1 MKGLVLEG
9 GGTKG
14 AYQIGAYKALRELGI
29 EFQGVTG
36 TSIGALNGAYII
48 QNDIEVMEDIWLNY
62 DYTHFMNIDRE
73 TYERFKNVDF
83 TTKNLNAVFELI
95 NKARKNEGIDISP
108 LRQLMETTLNE
119 DIIRKSK
126 KDFGLVT
133 VWWDKKINPY
143 PLYIE
148 DIPKGRLIDYLIASS
163 SLPIFQTNMM
173 DDKLYLD
180 GMFCDNMPIGL
191 LEDKGYE
198 DVVVIRLID
207 DFIGKMNLNRHQNIN
222 IKTIIP
228 SEYLGGSLNK
238 DRDNVEKNIRL
249 GYLDTMKAYERCTG
263 IKYYFD
269 VEYKYNEEYC
279 FDKFRSMSNET
290 IQYICNL
297 LNIKRDASLRTV
309 MEIVIPKLGEVLGL
323 PKDFSY
329 KDLFY
334 CIYEKKLEEN
344 NINRIKLYDFNKV
357 IDVVNTNI
365 DSNRNL
371 ASNFEVRPKISI
383 KKNKNTKLLTNCIIK
398 DIKNQSKIK
407 NKKKFV
413 IILEKSVY

>member
-36 TSIGALNGAYII
+36 TSIGALNGAYIV

-309 MEIVIPKLGEVLGL
+309 MESVIPKLGEVLGL

-371 ASNFEVRPKISI
+371 VSNFEVRPKISI

-398 DIKNQSKIK
+398 DIKNQS
-407 NKKKFV
+407 
-413 IILEKSVY
+413 

>member
-398 DIKNQSKIK
+398 DIKNQS
-407 NKKKFV
+407 
-413 IILEKSVY
+413 

>member
-36 TSIGALNGAYII
+36 TSIGALNGAYIV

-309 MEIVIPKLGEVLGL
+309 MESVIPKLGEVLGL
-323 PKDFSY
+323 PK
-329 KDLFY
+329 
-334 CIYEKKLEEN
+334 
-344 NINRIKLYDFNKV
+344 
-357 IDVVNTNI
+357 
-365 DSNRNL
+365 
-371 ASNFEVRPKISI
+371 
-383 KKNKNTKLLTNCIIK
+383 
-398 DIKNQSKIK
+398 
-407 NKKKFV
+407 
-413 IILEKSVY
+413 

>member
-1 MKGLVLEG
+1 DIVGDNMKGLVLEG

-398 DIKNQSKIK
+398 DIKNQS
-407 NKKKFV
+407 
-413 IILEKSVY
+413 

>member
-62 DYTHFMNIDRE
+62 DYTHFMNIDKE
-73 TYERFKNVDF
+73 SYERFKNVDF
-83 TTKNLNAVFELI
+83 TTKNINAVFELI

-108 LRQLMETTLNE
+108 LRHLMETTLNE
-119 DIIRKSK
+119 DVIRKSK

-133 VWWDKKINPY
+133 VWWDKKINPH

-148 DIPKGRLIDYLIASS
+148 DMPQGRLVDYLIASS
-163 SLPIFQTNMM
+163 SLPIFQTNVM

-191 LEDKGYE
+191 LEDKGYD

-207 DFIGKMNLNRHQNIN
+207 DFLGKMNLNKHQNIN

-249 GYLDTMKAYERCTG
+249 GYLDTMKAYERCDG

-269 VEYKYNEEYC
+269 VEYKYDEEYC
-279 FDKFRSMSNET
+279 FDRFRRMSNET
-290 IQYICNL
+290 IQCICNL
-297 LNIKRDASLRTV
+297 LNIKRDVSLRTV
-309 MEIVIPKLGEVLGL
+309 MENVIPKLGETLGL
-323 PKDFSY
+323 PKNFSY

-334 CIYEKKLEEN
+334 CVYEKKLEEN
-344 NINRIKLYDFNKV
+344 SINRVKLYDFNKV

-365 DSNRNL
+365 DSNKNL
-371 ASNFEVRPKISI
+371 ASNFEIRPKISI

-398 DIKNQSKIK
+398 DLKNQS
-407 NKKKFV
+407 
-413 IILEKSVY
+413 

>member
-95 NKARKNEGIDISP
+95 NKARKNEGIDICP

-398 DIKNQSKIK
+398 DIKNQS
-407 NKKKFV
+407 
-413 IILEKSVY
+413 